1 MAEVKREEILAGA
14 DIVFKFTEPAFDA
27 AFGSVP
33 LCTNCERPAIQTLR
47 YRNRW
52 GDGNVP
58 VAHACPLHS
67 ADVMYDEM
75 QKWLEKPGNHGLVI
89 NPDRMPPAAEVVVAA
104 GSTEETEDEWM
115 PSAGRWLNTIVGM
128 AYWRPVRTVVLVDIP
143 ADLLHAFLTWEEW
156 GPDSTVF
163 EMQKF
168 IREAIEKKGY

>member
-1 MAEVKREEILAGA
+1 MAEVTKEEILAGA

-52 GDGNVP
+52 GDGNLP

-104 GSTEETEDEWM
+104 GSTEETEDEWG
-115 PSAGRWLNTIVGM
+115 PGICPAWLDHVRSPYVLTIPRAVVDAFMKSDVVQNTAHVPIDDM
-128 AYWRPVRTVVLVDIP
+128 YL
-143 ADLLHAFLTWEEW
+143 
-156 GPDSTVF
+156 
-163 EMQKF
+163 
-168 IREAIEKKGY
+168 AIERQI